1 MSSSAI
7 RIRSFPLPALL
18 VMLLVGVSFAGA
30 QNFRGGINGTV
41 TDQGGGSLPGAQVQI
56 TDEGTGITQA
66 TVSSSAG
73 EYSFP
78 NLPLGLYTVSA
89 TSSGFETLKVE
100 KVQVSAGSTYSLPL
114 KLAVASQSTTVEV
127 NAAGVALDTTSV
139 TQTTVLPTRTIQ
151 DSPINGRDFTQF
163 LGLTPGFAGY
173 SQNGGAGF
181 ASVNGTRTNSV
192 NWQIEGTDNND
203 LWWNIPAVN
212 QGGVNGIAGIV
223 LPIDA
228 IDQFSFVTSSSPETG
243 RNAGGTANLVIK
255 SGTNQF
261 HGTLYDFNRNE
272 ALAANT
278 PFANGSPKNEDRFL
292 VYGFSVGGPIIKDKT
307 FFFVTYEHNNFVIG
321 NQSRSTEP
329 SAAYQAAS
337 EGVLAYYGIPV
348 NPLSTTL
355 LANLWPADA
364 LTGPASANNYYNTA
378 PLTGHSF
385 NGIAKIDENF
395 TAKDHLSFKIF
406 MGQGNQVAPT
416 TSFLTPYYEEA
427 PIHVYNYS
435 LVYNRVVSPS
445 IVNQLF
451 LGVNYYN
458 QVFSDA
464 NHSYNP
470 VALGLNTGVTA
481 ASLSG
486 APRINISAAGAS
498 SGLSASN
505 SGFDPTGPTVDSG
518 RNDITGHI
526 DDALSWTKGAH
537 EYRFGGEYRQ
547 AQVDDFYQSGQR
559 GTFTFDGSQGP
570 WTYGIQTANGSA
582 PGATACDALAT
593 KNLGTTAPGYTP
605 TSGYDS
611 NVLSLADFLAGCF
624 TSPTNNVEGDP
635 KRQVFEN
642 TWSIFAQDAWQVNH
656 HFNFNYGVRYDYSGP
671 IHSQYHDLTSFDP
684 TAPNGLAVAGVN
696 RPNIYQ
702 QYYGSVSPRI
712 GFAYQPFGM
721 TNTVVRGGFG
731 MFYEAP
737 YMVPFLNL
745 RGTVNGG
752 PFGVQDNPAGVNPVA
767 SANAQVSIWSPGQL
781 IFTPLAEAIAGAGV
795 INLFAV
801 NYNFRPA
808 YTYTYNLNIQQS
820 FGPNIMMQ
828 IGYVGTNAR
837 HLLDVRDINQA
848 ALGSGNV
855 GVDVNQY
862 TYQQTTRPY
871 FSQFPN
877 YAVINQV
884 ESEATSNYDS
894 LQTLLRTTN
903 WHRITTQLT
912 YTWSHSLDEESG
924 LIPYMPQNSFN
935 LKGEYGNSDFDVTN
949 TFSAYASYDV
959 PGSARG
965 PRWLTNGWQLNSLW
979 AFHGGLPF
987 SVTATN
993 QNSGNGESA
1002 DRANQ
1007 IGNPFAGVSHQIVNG
1022 SVQWFNTAAF
1032 ADPALGTY
1040 GTSARGAY
1048 RNPGFEDIDLSVFK
1062 NTKITERISLQLRIE
1077 MFNILNHTNL
1087 APAGQPSTSDSGG
1100 TIGSTFG
1107 AYAGAPGIGVGE
1119 PFNTNLGAKIIF

>member
-1 MSSSAI
+1 MSSVI
-7 RIRSFPLPALL
+7 RNCSFPLTAFLL
-18 VMLLVGVSFAGA
+18 TMFLSVTLAGA
-30 QNFRGGINGTV
+30 QNFRGGINGVV
-41 TDQGGGSLPGAQVQI
+41 TDQGGASIPGAQVSI
-56 TDEGTGITQA
+56 TNEGTGITQSSVA
-66 TVSSSAG
+66 TSGG

-78 NLPLGLYTVSA
+78 DLPLGLYTVSA
-89 TSSGFETLKVE
+89 TSSGFETLKVQ
-100 KVQVSAGSTYSLPL
+100 KVQVSAGSTYSLPM
-114 KLAVASQSTTVEV
+114 KLAVASQATTVEV
-127 NAAGVALDTTSV
+127 NAAGVSLDTTSV
-139 TQTTVLPTRTIQ
+139 TQTTVLPTKTIQ
-151 DSPINGRDFTQF
+151 DTPINGRDFTQF
-163 LGLTPGFAGY
+163 LGLTPGFSGY
-173 SQNGGAGF
+173 AQNGGAGF

-223 LPIDA
+223 LPLDA
-228 IDQFSFVTSSSPETG
+228 IDQFSFVTASSPETG

-255 SGTNQF
+255 SGTNQW
-261 HGTLYDFNRNE
+261 HGTAYDFNRNE

-278 PFANGSPKNEDRFL
+278 PFANGSPKNKDRFL
-292 VYGFSVGGPIIKDKT
+292 IYGGSVGGPIFKDKT

-329 SAAYQAAS
+329 SAAYQAES
-337 EGVLAYYGIPV
+337 QNVLAYYGVPV

-364 LTGPASANNYYNTA
+364 LTGPAQANNYFNTS

-385 NGIAKIDENF
+385 NGIAKIDQNF
-395 TAKDHLSFKIF
+395 TAKDHLSVKAF
-406 MGQGNQVAPT
+406 MGQGNQIAPT
-416 TSFLTPYYEEA
+416 ASFLQPYYEEA

-435 LVYNRVVSPS
+435 IVYNRVISPS

-464 NHSYNP
+464 DHTFDP

-481 ASLSG
+481 PSLSG
-486 APRINISAAGAS
+486 SPRINISAAGAS
-498 SGLSASN
+498 SGLSATN
-505 SGFDPTGPTVDSG
+505 NGFDPTGPTVDSG

-526 DDALSWTKGAH
+526 DDSLSWTKGKH
-537 EYRFGGEYRQ
+537 EFRFGGEFRQ

-570 WTYGIQTANGSA
+570 WTYGIQTANGST
-582 PGATACDALAT
+582 PGLTACAGLAT
-593 KNLGTTAPGYTP
+593 QNLGKAPQGYSAGFDT
-605 TSGYDS
+605 
-611 NVLSLADFLAGCF
+611 NILSLADFMAGCF
-624 TSPTNNVEGDP
+624 TSPTNIVEGDP

-642 TWSIFAQDAWQVNH
+642 TFSLFGQDAWQVNH
-656 HFNFNYGVRYDYSGP
+656 RLNFNYGLRYDYSGP

-696 RPNIYQ
+696 RKNIYQ
-702 QYYGSVSPRI
+702 QYWKSFSPRI
-712 GFAYQPFGM
+712 GFAYQPFGY

-731 MFYEAP
+731 MFFDAP

-745 RGTVNGG
+745 RGTQNGG

-767 SANAQVSIWSPGQL
+767 SANPLSGVNIWSPGQL
-781 IFTPLAEAIAGAGV
+781 IFTPLAEAIAGAGI

-801 NYNFRPA
+801 NPNFRPS
-808 YTYTYNLNIQQS
+808 YTYSYNLNVQQS
-820 FGPNIMMQ
+820 FGPNVITQ
-828 IGYVGTNAR
+828 IGYVGSTAR

-855 GVDVNQY
+855 DIGIDQY

-871 FSQFPN
+871 FSKFPN

-884 ESEATSNYDS
+884 ESQASSNYNS
-894 LQTLLRTTN
+894 LQALIRTTS
-903 WHRITTQLT
+903 WHHITTQMT
-912 YTWSHSLDEESG
+912 YTWSHNLDEETG
-924 LIPYMPQNSFN
+924 FVPYLPQNSFN
-935 LKGEYGNSDFDVTN
+935 LAGEYGNSDFDVRN

-959 PGSARG
+959 PGSSHG
-965 PRWLTNGWQLNSLW
+965 PKWLSNGWQLNSLW
-979 AFHGGLPF
+979 SFHGGLPF
-987 SVTATN
+987 SVTASHE
-993 QNSGNGESA
+993 NSGNGESA

-1007 IGNPFAGVSHQIVNG
+1007 IGNPFAGVNHSIVNG

-1040 GTSARGAY
+1040 GTSGRGAY
-1048 RNPGFEDIDLSVFK
+1048 RNPGFSDVDLSVFK
-1062 NTKITERISLQLRIE
+1062 NTKITEWMTLQLRAE
-1077 MFNILNHTNL
+1077 MFNLFNRINL

-1107 AYAGAPGIGVGE
+1107 TYFGAPGIGPGE
-1119 PFNTNLGAKIIF
+1119 PFNTQLAAKIIF

>member
-1 MSSSAI
+1 LFQLRRFSNVI
-7 RIRSFPLPALL
+7 RRPHSDFLSLL
-18 VMLLVGVSFAGA
+18 FTTFAGA
-30 QNFRGGINGTV
+30 QNFRGGINGVV
-41 TDQGGGSLPGAQVQI
+41 TDQGGAAIPGAQVEI
-56 TDEGTGITQA
+56 TEDATGVTH
-66 TVSSSAG
+66 TSVSSSAG
-73 EYSFP
+73 EFSFP
-78 NLPLGLYTVSA
+78 DLSLGLYTVSA
-89 TSSGFETLKVE
+89 TSSGFETIKVE
-100 KVQVSAGSTYSLPL
+100 KVQVSAGTTYSLPI
-114 KLAVASQSTTVEV
+114 KLAVASQATTVEV
-127 NAAGVALDTTSV
+127 NAAGVSLDTTSV
-139 TQTTVLPTRTIQ
+139 TQTTVLPTQTIQ

-173 SQNGGAGF
+173 NQNGGAGF

-223 LPIDA
+223 LPLDA

-255 SGTNQF
+255 SGTNTF
-261 HGTLYDFNRNE
+261 HGSGYYYNRNE

-278 PFANGSPKNEDRFL
+278 PFANGTPKDEDRFI
-292 VYGFSVGGPIIKDKT
+292 VYGGSVGGPIFKDKT
-307 FFFVTYEHNNFVIG
+307 FFFVNYEHTNFVIG

-337 EGVLAYYGIPV
+337 AGVLAYYGIPV

-355 LANLWPADA
+355 LANLWPANA
-364 LTGPASANNYYNTA
+364 LTGAAQANNYYNTS
-378 PLTGHSF
+378 PLTGHNF
-385 NGIAKIDENF
+385 NGILKIDQNF
-395 TAKDHLSFKIF
+395 TAKDHLSVKAF
-406 MGQGNQVAPT
+406 MGQGNQIAPT
-416 TSFLTPYYEEA
+416 VSFLAPYYEEA

-435 LVYNRVVSPS
+435 IVYNRVISPS

-458 QVFSDA
+458 QAFSDA
-464 NHSYNP
+464 DSSFNP

-481 ASLSG
+481 PSLSG

-505 SGFDPTGPTVDSG
+505 SGFDPIGPTVDSG

-537 EYRFGGEYRQ
+537 EFRFGGEYRN

-559 GTFTFDGSQGP
+559 GLFTFDGSQGP
-570 WTYGIQTANGSA
+570 WTYGIQTANGAA

-605 TSGYDS
+605 GSGYDS

-624 TSPTNNVEGDP
+624 TSPTNIVEGDP

-642 TWSIFAQDAWQVNH
+642 TWDIFGQDAWQVNH
-656 HFNFNYGVRYDYSGP
+656 QLNFNYGIRYDYSGP
-671 IHSQYHDLTSFDP
+671 PHSQYHDLTSFDP
-684 TAPNGLAVAGVN
+684 TAPNGIAVAGVN

-702 QYYGSVSPRI
+702 QYYSSISPRI
-712 GFAYQPFGM
+712 GIAYQPAGYA
-721 TNTVVRGGFG
+721 NTVIRAGFG
-731 MFYEAP
+731 MFYDAP

-745 RGTVNGG
+745 RGAVNGG
-752 PFGVQDNPAGVNPVA
+752 PVGVQDNPAGVNPVA
-767 SANAQVSIWSPGQL
+767 SANAQVSIWNPNEQIYPS
-781 IFTPLAEAIAGAGV
+781 LADAIAGAGV

-801 NYNFRPA
+801 NNKFRPS
-808 YTYTYNLNIQQS
+808 YTYSYNLNIQQS
-820 FGPNIMMQ
+820 YGPNIITQ
-828 IGYVGTNAR
+828 IGFVGTNAR

-855 GVDVNQY
+855 DVNVNQY

-871 FSQFPN
+871 FNAFPN

-884 ESEATSNYDS
+884 ESEATSNYAS
-894 LQTLLRTTN
+894 LQALLRTTN
-903 WHRITTQLT
+903 WHGISTQLT

-924 LIPYMPQNSFN
+924 LIPYLPQNSFN

-959 PGSARG
+959 PGSSHG
-965 PRWLTNGWQLNSLW
+965 PQWLSHGWQVHSLLS
-979 AFHGGLPF
+979 FHGGLPF
-987 SVTATN
+987 SVLASN

-1007 IGNPFAGVSHQIVNG
+1007 IGNPFAGVNHSIVNG

-1032 ADPALGTY
+1032 EDPALGTY
-1040 GTSARGAY
+1040 GTSRRGQY
-1048 RNPGFEDIDLSVFK
+1048 RNPGFQDVDFSVFK
-1062 NTKITERISLQLRIE
+1062 NTKLTERFTLQLRAE
-1077 MFNILNHTNL
+1077 MFNLFNHTNL
-1087 APAGQPSTSDSGG
+1087 APAGQPSTSDTGG

-1119 PFNTNLGAKIIF
+1119 PFNTNLAAKIIF